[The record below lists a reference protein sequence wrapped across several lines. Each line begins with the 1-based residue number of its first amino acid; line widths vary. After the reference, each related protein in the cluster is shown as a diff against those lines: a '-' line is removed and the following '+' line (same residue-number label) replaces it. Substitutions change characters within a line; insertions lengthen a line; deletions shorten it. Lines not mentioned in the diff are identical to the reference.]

1 MNSMALMQM
10 SEVQLRSQL
19 YGLAPKRL
27 VMYKCKKKNISEIN
41 LQDCIGDN

>member
-1 MNSMALMQM
+1 MALMQM

-27 VMYKCKKKNISEIN
+27 VMYKCKKKI
-41 LQDCIGDN
+41 LVK